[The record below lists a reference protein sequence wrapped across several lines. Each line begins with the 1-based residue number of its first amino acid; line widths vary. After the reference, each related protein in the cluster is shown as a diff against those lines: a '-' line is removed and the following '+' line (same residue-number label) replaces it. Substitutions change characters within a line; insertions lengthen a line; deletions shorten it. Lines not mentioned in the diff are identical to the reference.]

1 MKPTLFL
8 CLRFWQRVGRMWWF
22 GPTLAVV
29 RVLVLVVMAVSLGWA
44 QPDTGGPAQADP
56 TAIPLDGGVSL
67 LLAGGVG
74 YAIRRLRR
82 NRPS

>member
-8 CLRFWQRVGRMWWF
+8 CLRFWQRAGRMWWS
-22 GPTLAVV
+22 GPMAAVM
-29 RVLVLVVMAVSLGWA
+29 RVLVLVVMAAGLGWA
-44 QPDTGGPAQADP
+44 QPGSVGPGPAAP